1 MFVSLLWVRVFNICR
16 MHKAIYL
23 KPDNLRLY
31 SLKLSSL
38 YGHPYMDGLTFKVN
52 DRAGVESTGS
62 WSIKSTGSWHNL
74 TVRRVGAVE
83 EVTLRTVLREVH
95 I

>member
-1 MFVSLLWVRVFNICR
+1 
-16 MHKAIYL
+16 
-23 KPDNLRLY
+23 
-31 SLKLSSL
+31 
-38 YGHPYMDGLTFKVN
+38 MDGLTFKVN
-52 DRAGVESTGS
+52 DRTGVESTGS
-62 WSIKSTGSWHNL
+62 WSIESAGWWGNL

>member
-1 MFVSLLWVRVFNICR
+1 

-23 KPDNLRLY
+23 KPDNLKVY
-31 SLKLSSL
+31 SLKLAD
-38 YGHPYMDGLTFKVN
+38 PYMDADGLTFKVN
-52 DRAGVESTGS
+52 DRTGVESTGS

-74 TVRRVGAVE
+74 TVGRVGAVE
-83 EVTLRTVLREVH
+83 EVTLSTVLREVH